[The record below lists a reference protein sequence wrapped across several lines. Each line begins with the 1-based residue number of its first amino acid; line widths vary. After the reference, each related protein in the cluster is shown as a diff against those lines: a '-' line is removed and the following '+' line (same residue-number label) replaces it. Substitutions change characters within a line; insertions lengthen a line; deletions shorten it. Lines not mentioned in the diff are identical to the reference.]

1 VFHAARKDFIRTHR
15 SFIVSTRHIESFT
28 AELIERRNMKIPIG
42 KLFVNEVMKSC
53 VEMVRVLSRGC
64 GIE

>member
-1 VFHAARKDFIRTHR
+1 MLPEKISFARIAR
-15 SFIVSTRHIESFT
+15 SCYLRVTLSHLP
-28 AELIERRNMKIPIG
+28 ELIKRQNMEIPIG

-53 VEMVRVLSRGC
+53 VEMVRVLSQGC

>member
-1 VFHAARKDFIRTHR
+1 
-15 SFIVSTRHIESFT
+15 
-28 AELIERRNMKIPIG
+28 MKIPIG

-53 VEMVRVLSRGC
+53 VEMVRVLSQGC